1 MAILRN
7 CLINWVKLDPKKP
20 TKNYNE
26 DGFQWE
32 LQVVVTDPAQLQ
44 EFKDLKIA
52 IKLLRE
58 KTESEDEIGE
68 PILNEA
74 GEKQYISSLRKAST
88 KSDGTPA
95 DPVTVVDG
103 NRKDVDPTTIGNG
116 SIANLKIF
124 QVEYEKKK
132 VKKGED
138 PKGMFTMLTGVQ
150 LIKHIVYTPTGGE
163 DFDICTTERIVNIP
177 KDTEGDSTKV
187 SDSNNDDF

>member
-20 TKNYNE
+20 TKNYKE

-74 GEKQYISSLRKAST
+74 GEKQYVSSLRKAST

-132 VKKGED
+132 VKRGED
-138 PKGMFTMLTGVQ
+138 PKGMFTMLTGIQ